1 MDWCDDICEM
11 KHTLTDL
18 MKAELAEGA
27 ENVDTMEAGQVID
40 MIKDLAE
47 AEEKHTKAC
56 YYKTL
61 IHAMTEKDA
70 EHHYS
75 DNDVTNHMDWIK
87 DYGMHADPE
96 VRKKLKADL
105 TKLIGEIPA

>member
-11 KHTLTDL
+11 KHTLTNL
-18 MKAELAEGA
+18 MKAELSEGA
-27 ENVDTMEAGQVID
+27 ENVDAMEAGQVID

-70 EHHYS
+70 EHHY
-75 DNDVTNHMDWIK
+75 DDDVEKHMTWIK
-87 DYGMHADPE
+87 EFGMSADPE